1 MKIKINRFVPFT
13 GLILFSLLFLV
24 IGSCKKNMT
33 DLNVNTKAPT
43 HVQGEMLFT
52 NGEKAFTDLITTPNV
67 NFGNFELFAQ
77 YWAETTYPQESQY
90 ILNQRD
96 NALNWWNGLYRDVI
110 EDFNQGIILMRQQAA
125 DPTLLQ
131 DEKTAYVNKIAIA
144 KIMRSYAFSILV
156 NTFGDIPYTEA
167 LQGRANTSPKYD
179 NQKDVFYAVL
189 DTIDASITELN
200 PDGASY
206 GSADLIYNGDVG
218 EWIKF
223 ANSIKLK
230 LGMVIADIDPAKAKT
245 EVEAAAPNV
254 FTSNSDNALLPYTT
268 SPPNVNPIWTNLV
281 QSNRNDFVAANT
293 IVDTMNT
300 HNDPRRSYYF
310 SDISGKFIGGE
321 YGSGNAFKNF
331 SHPSAKIEAPDF
343 PGIIMDY
350 AEVEFLLAEG
360 AARGMNVGGTA
371 QQHYNHGVAASIQW
385 WTGGAD
391 DGAAYLALPINQ
403 YDAANWKKSIG
414 VQAWINY
421 YTRGFDA
428 WLSIRRLDYP
438 KIVAPPSAVSV
449 FPVRVTYPPTEE
461 NLNPNYQAAATAIGG
476 DKVSTHLFWDVQ

>member
-1 MKIKINRFVPFT
+1 MKIKINRLIPFT
-13 GLILFSLLFLV
+13 RLVPFSLLLLTFA
-24 IGSCKKNMT
+24 GCKKNMT
-33 DLNVNTKAPT
+33 DLNVNPKAPT
-43 HVQGEMLFT
+43 NVQGEMLFS

-96 NALNWWNGLYRDVI
+96 NALNWWNGLYDDVI
-110 EDFNQGIILMRQQAA
+110 ENFNQGIILMRQEAA
-125 DPTLLQ
+125 DPTLLE
-131 DEKTAYVNKIAIA
+131 DKKAAYVNKIAIA
-144 KIMRSYAFSILV
+144 KILRAYAFSMLV

-179 NQKDVFYAVL
+179 NQKDVYYAVL
-189 DTIDASITELN
+189 DTIDASITELDPN
-200 PDGASY
+200 AESY

-218 EWIKF
+218 EWIKL

-230 LGMVIADIDPAKAKT
+230 LGMVLADVDAAKAKA

-293 IVDTMNT
+293 IVDTMNA
-300 HNDPRRSYYF
+300 HNDPRRPYYF
-310 SDISGKFIGGE
+310 TDVSGKYIGGV
-321 YGSGNAFKNF
+321 YGSGNAFKNY
-331 SHPSAKIEAPDF
+331 SHPGDKIEAADF

-360 AARGMNVGGTA
+360 AARGMNLGGTA
-371 QQHYNHGVAASIQW
+371 EEYYNNGVAASIEW
-385 WTGGAD
+385 WTGGAN
-391 DGAAYLALPINQ
+391 DGSAYLAMPVNKF
-403 YDAANWKKSIG
+403 DAGNWKKSIG

-438 KIVAPPSAVSV
+438 KIVAPPSAVSA

-461 NLNPNYQAAATAIGG
+461 NLNPNYKAAAAAIGG
-476 DKVSTHLFWDVQ
+476 DQVTTHLFWDVQ

>member
-1 MKIKINRFVPFT
+1 MKIKINRLIPFT
-13 GLILFSLLFLV
+13 LVLV
-24 IGSCKKNMT
+24 IFGACKKNMT
-33 DLNVNTKAPT
+33 DLNVNPKAPT
-43 HVQGEMLFT
+43 NVQGEMLFT

-110 EDFNQGIILMRQQAA
+110 EDFNQAIILMNKQAA
-125 DPTLLQ
+125 DPTILAE
-131 DEKTAYVNKIAIA
+131 DKTAYVNKIAIA
-144 KIMRSYAFSILV
+144 KIFRAYAFSILV
-156 NTFGDIPYTEA
+156 STFGDIPYTEA

-179 NQKDVFYAVL
+179 NQKDVYYSLL
-189 DTIDASITELN
+189 DTIDASLALLD
-200 PDGASY
+200 PSAASF
-206 GSADLIYNGDVG
+206 GSSDLIYNGDVG
-218 EWIKF
+218 KWVKLG
-223 ANSIKLK
+223 NSIKLK
-230 LGMVIADIDPAKAKT
+230 LGMVLADVDPAKAKT
-245 EVEAAAPNV
+245 EAEAAAANV
-254 FTSNSDNALLPYTT
+254 FTSNADNALLPYTT

-300 HNDPRRSYYF
+300 HNDPRRPYYF
-310 SDISGKFIGGE
+310 TDAAGSGNYIGGV

-331 SHPSAKIEAPDF
+331 SHPSDKIEAADF

-371 QQHYNHGVAASIQW
+371 GEHYNNGVAASIQW
-385 WTGGAD
+385 WSDGANN
-391 DGAAYLALPINQ
+391 GAAYLALPVNQ
-403 YDAANWKKSIG
+403 FDAANWKKSVG

-421 YTRGFDA
+421 YTRGFDS

-438 KIVAPPSAVSV
+438 KIVAPPSAVSA

-461 NLNPNYQAAATAIGG
+461 NLNPNYKAAAAAIGG
-476 DKVSTHLFWDVQ
+476 DEVTTKLFWDKF

>member
-1 MKIKINRFVPFT
+1 MKIKINRLIPFT
-13 GLILFSLLFLV
+13 LLLLT
-24 IGSCKKNMT
+24 IGACEKNMT
-33 DLNVNTKAPT
+33 DLNVNPKAPT
-43 HVQGEMLFT
+43 NVQGEMLFT

-110 EDFNQGIILMRQQAA
+110 EDFNQAITLMKKQAA
-125 DPTLLQ
+125 DPTILEE
-131 DEKTAYVNKIAIA
+131 DKAAYVNKIAIA
-144 KIMRSYAFSILV
+144 KIFRAYAFSILV

-179 NQKDVFYAVL
+179 NQKDVYYALL
-189 DTIDASITELN
+189 DTIDASIDQLD
-200 PDGASY
+200 PDAASF
-206 GSADLIYNGDVG
+206 GSSDLIYNGDVG
-218 EWIKF
+218 EWIKL

-230 LGMVIADIDPAKAKT
+230 LGLVLADVDPSKAKA

-268 SPPNVNPIWTNLV
+268 SPPNVNPIWSNLV

-293 IVDTMNT
+293 IIDTMNA
-300 HNDPRRSYYF
+300 HNDPRRISYF
-310 SDISGKFIGGE
+310 SETTPGEFVGGV

-331 SHPSAKIEAPDF
+331 SHPSDKVEAPDF

-371 QQHYNHGVAASIQW
+371 EEHYNNGVTASIQW
-385 WTGGAD
+385 WT
-391 DGAAYLALPINQ
+391 DGANNGSAYLAMPINQ
-403 YDAANWKKSIG
+403 FEASNWKKSVG

-438 KIVAPPSAVSV
+438 RIVAPSSAVSE

-461 NLNPNYQAAATAIGG
+461 NLNPNYEAAAAAIGG
-476 DKVSTHLFWDVQ
+476 DEVTTKLFWDKF

>member
-1 MKIKINRFVPFT
+1 MKIKINRLIPFS
-13 GLILFSLLFLV
+13 LILLTLAA
-24 IGSCKKNMT
+24 CEKNMT
-33 DLNVNTKAPT
+33 DLNVNPKAPT
-43 HVQGEMLFT
+43 NVQGEMLFT
-52 NGEKAFTDLITTPNV
+52 NGEKAFADLITTPNV

-110 EDFNQGIILMRQQAA
+110 QDFNQGIILMRQQAA
-125 DPTLLQ
+125 DPTLL
-131 DEKTAYVNKIAIA
+131 DEEKAAYVNKIAIA
-144 KIMRSYAFSILV
+144 KIFRAYAFSILV
-156 NTFGDIPYTEA
+156 STFGDIPYSEA

-179 NQKDVFYAVL
+179 NQKDVYFAVL

-200 PDGASY
+200 PDAESF
-206 GSADLIYNGDVG
+206 GSSDLIYNGDVG

-230 LGMVIADIDPAKAKT
+230 LGMVLADVDPAKAKT

-268 SPPNVNPIWTNLV
+268 SPPNVNPIWSNLV

-293 IVDTMNT
+293 IIDTMNN
-300 HNDPRRSYYF
+300 HNDPRRPYYF
-310 SDISGKFIGGE
+310 SETDPGKFIGGV

-331 SHPSAKIEAPDF
+331 SHPSDKVEAPDF

-360 AARGMNVGGTA
+360 AARGMSVGGA
-371 QQHYNHGVAASIQW
+371 AEEHYNNGVAASIQW
-385 WTGGAD
+385 WT
-391 DGAAYLALPINQ
+391 DGANNGTAYLAMPVNQ
-403 YDAANWKKSIG
+403 FDAANWKKSIG
-414 VQAWINY
+414 VQSWINY

-438 KIVAPPSAVSV
+438 QIVAPPSAVSE

-461 NLNPNYQAAATAIGG
+461 NLNPHYSEAASAIGG
-476 DKVSTHLFWDVQ
+476 DVVTSKLFWDTF

>member
-1 MKIKINRFVPFT
+1 MKIKINRFIP
-13 GLILFSLLFLV
+13 FSLLLLTFV
-24 IGSCKKNMT
+24 ACEKNMT
-33 DLNVNTKAPT
+33 DLNVNPKAPT
-43 HVQGEMLFT
+43 NVQGEMLFT
-52 NGEKAFTDLITTPNV
+52 NAEKAFTDLITTPNV

-96 NALNWWNGLYRDVI
+96 NALNWWDGLYRDVI
-110 EDFNQGIILMRQQAA
+110 QDFNQAIILMRQQAA
-125 DPTLLQ
+125 DPTIL
-131 DEKTAYVNKIAIA
+131 DEEKATYVNKIAIA
-144 KIMRSYAFSILV
+144 KIFRAYAFSMLV

-167 LQGRANTSPKYD
+167 LQGRVNTSPKYD
-179 NQKDVFYAVL
+179 NQKDVYYAAL
-189 DTIDASITELN
+189 DTIDASITELD
-200 PDGASY
+200 PDAESFGT
-206 GSADLIYNGDVG
+206 ADLIYNGDVG

-230 LGMVIADIDPAKAKT
+230 LGMVLADVDPAKAKT
-245 EVEAAAPNV
+245 EVESAAPNV

-293 IVDTMNT
+293 IVDTMNI
-300 HNDPRRSYYF
+300 HNDPRRPYYYT
-310 SDISGKFIGGE
+310 DVSGKYIGGI

-331 SHPSAKIEAPDF
+331 SHPSDKVEASDF

-360 AARGMNVGGTA
+360 AARGMDVGGTA
-371 QQHYNHGVAASIQW
+371 EEHYNNGVAASIQW
-385 WTGGAD
+385 WTDGAN
-391 DGAAYLALPINQ
+391 DGAAYLAMPINKF
-403 YDAANWKKSIG
+403 DAANWKKSIG
-414 VQAWINY
+414 VQSWINY

-438 KIVAPPSAVSV
+438 KIVAPPSAVSD

-461 NLNPNYQAAATAIGG
+461 NLNPNYAAAAAAIGG
-476 DKVSTHLFWDVQ
+476 DEVTTKLFWDKF

>member
-1 MKIKINRFVPFT
+1 MKIKINR
-13 GLILFSLLFLV
+13 LIPFSLLLLTLAA
-24 IGSCKKNMT
+24 CKKNMT
-33 DLNVNTKAPT
+33 DLNVNSKAPT
-43 HVQGEMLFT
+43 NVQGEMLFT
-52 NGEKAFTDLITTPNV
+52 NAEKAFTDLITTPNV
-67 NFGNFELFAQ
+67 NYGNFELFAQ

-110 EDFNQGIILMRQQAA
+110 QDFNQGIILMRQQAA
-125 DPTLLQ
+125 DPTIL
-131 DEKTAYVNKIAIA
+131 DEEKAAYVNKIAIA
-144 KIMRSYAFSILV
+144 KIFRAFTFSMLV

-167 LQGRANTSPKYD
+167 LQGRVNTSPKYD
-179 NQKDVFYAVL
+179 NQKDVYYAVL

-200 PDGASY
+200 PDAESY
-206 GSADLIYNGDVG
+206 GTADLIYNGDVG

-230 LGMVIADIDPAKAKT
+230 LGMVLADVDPAKAKT

-293 IVDTMNT
+293 IIDTMNM

-310 SDISGKFIGGE
+310 SDVSGKYIGGI

-331 SHPSAKIEAPDF
+331 SPPSDKVEAPDF

-371 QQHYNHGVAASIQW
+371 EEHYNNAVAASIQW
-385 WTGGAD
+385 WT
-391 DGAAYLALPINQ
+391 DGANDGTAYLAMPINKF
-403 YDAANWKKSIG
+403 DPVNWKKSIG
-414 VQAWINY
+414 VQSWINY

-438 KIVAPPSAVSV
+438 KIVAPSSAVSE

-461 NLNPNYQAAATAIGG
+461 NLNPNYAAAAAAIGG
-476 DKVSTHLFWDVQ
+476 DVVTSKLFWDKF